1 MQRNPASD
9 ASEERNQEKGGGVTR
24 RGLLGGAAA
33 AAGALGLP
41 LLRVREAEA
50 AELDPSWTGG
60 GLRQETSG
68 TIAGIYHPSFKR
80 VRDEFLR
87 NFSERG
93 EVGAS
98 VCVMLGAYPVVDLW
112 GGLANPVA
120 NTPWKKDTLVHV
132 WSCTKG
138 VTALC
143 AHLLAT
149 RGQLDLDAP
158 VVQYW
163 PEFGQQGKEGT
174 TVEMLMSHKAGVPAI
189 REPLPAG
196 ALYDWDF
203 MVETLAAEAP
213 FWTPGTRHGYHALTF
228 GFLVGELVRRISGRP
243 LDVFFRDEIAGPLGL
258 DFWLTL
264 PASEDARVAPSIP
277 ADLPGP
283 GDPLPNWLLLALTD
297 PTSIPALI
305 FFNNGGYLIPGEA
318 DTRTAREAVIGA
330 TGGITNARGLARLY
344 SELARPRLAWRPS
357 LVNEA
362 SMVRMSRPIS
372 CGFDQFGQIPSRFA
386 CGYIKG
392 MDNRR
397 GTPGNQDSGLLS
409 EDAFG
414 HSGFGGSI
422 GFADPRAGLSFGYAM
437 NRQGPGTLLNPRG
450 QSLVDA
456 AYRSLGFSEQGGS
469 WVR

>member
-1 MQRNPASD
+1 MQRD
-9 ASEERNQEKGGGVTR
+9 HTSEERGEEQAAGVSR
-24 RGLLGGAAA
+24 RGLLAGAAA

-41 LLRVREAEA
+41 LLGTRSAAA
-50 AELDPSWTGG
+50 AESETSWTGF
-60 GLRQETSG
+60 RQESG
-68 TIAGIYHPSFKR
+68 AISGIWHPTFRR

-87 NFSERG
+87 NFTQRG

-98 VCVMLGAYPVVDLW
+98 VCVMVGGVPVVDLW
-112 GGLANPVA
+112 GGIANPVT
-120 NTPWKKDTLVHV
+120 NQPWQKDTLVHV

-143 AHLLAT
+143 AHLLAS

-189 REPLPAG
+189 RQPLPQG
-196 ALYDWDF
+196 ALYDWEF
-203 MVETLAAEAP
+203 MTETLAAEEP
-213 FWTPGTRHGYHALTF
+213 FWVPGTRHGYHALTF

-243 LDVFFRDEIAGPLGL
+243 LDVFFREEIALPLGL

-264 PASEDARVAPSIP
+264 PVSEDDRVAPSIP
-277 ADLPGP
+277 ADPP
-283 GDPLPNWLLLALTD
+283 APPFPAWLLLALTD

-305 FFNNGGYLIPGEA
+305 FFNNGGYLVPGEA
-318 DTRTAREAVIGA
+318 DTRAAREAVIGA
-330 TGGITNARGLARLY
+330 TGGITNARGLCRLY
-344 SELARPRLAWRPS
+344 SELARPRVPWRPS
-357 LVNEA
+357 LVEVA
-362 SMVRMSRPIS
+362 SLVRMSRPIS
-372 CGFDQFGQIPSRFA
+372 AGFDQFGQIPSRFTA
-386 CGYIKG
+386 GYIKS

-397 GTPGNQDSGLLS
+397 GTPGNQDTGMLS

-422 GFADPRAGLSFGYAM
+422 GFADPRAGLSLGYAM

-456 AYRSLGFSEQGGS
+456 AYRSLGYSEQGGS
-469 WVR
+469 FVR